1 MPNIL
6 PFVSKSLS
14 FDKEAIKENKRNL
27 KDPDYFRPSGI
38 QTFFGEQGDGKTM
51 RLQKLY
57 FLSFCRGREIGVD
70 FADGK
75 FPGEGFSGA
84 GTVTGQEND
93 VNPHG
98 FQVV

>member
-38 QTFFGEQGDGKTM
+38 QTFLVNRVTV
-51 RLQKLY
+51 RL
-57 FLSFCRGREIGVD
+57 
-70 FADGK
+70 
-75 FPGEGFSGA
+75 
-84 GTVTGQEND
+84 
-93 VNPHG
+93 
-98 FQVV
+98 